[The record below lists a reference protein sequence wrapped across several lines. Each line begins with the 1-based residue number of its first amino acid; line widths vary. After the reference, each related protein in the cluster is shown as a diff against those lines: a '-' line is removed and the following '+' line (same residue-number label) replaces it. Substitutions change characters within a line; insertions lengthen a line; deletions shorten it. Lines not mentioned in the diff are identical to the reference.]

1 MEAGAY
7 AVQATS
13 EASHW
18 RFAGLRRLFARE
30 LARLAKMRSRSIS
43 DLPLVGQP
51 KRVGLA
57 PLRRYHFNWLVRS

>member
-7 AVQATS
+7 AVEMTS

-18 RFAGLRRLFARE
+18 PFAGLRRLSARE

-43 DLPLVGQP
+43 GFPLP
-51 KRVGLA
+51 KRVGVDTISTG
-57 PLRRYHFNWLVRS
+57 WCGS